1 MRLEQKYFAAELVH
15 GELVVL
21 ATRVSQGRRL
31 SFQGNMRV
39 KQERDGAI
47 GITPR
52 CQLGCSG
59 DGDSDVM
66 VVVTVIVM
74 VAVMVTVMMMM

>member
-1 MRLEQKYFAAELVH
+1 MRLKQKYLSAELVH

-21 ATRVSQGRRL
+21 ATKVSQGRRL
-31 SFQGNMRV
+31 SFQGHMRA

-52 CQLGCSG
+52 RQLG
-59 DGDSDVM
+59 
-66 VVVTVIVM
+66 
-74 VAVMVTVMMMM
+74 